1 MSILSYYYSRFKIF
15 LSISV
20 LARVYGRKL
29 AILTYCIGCIVGY
42 IGKISAIVII
52 FLSIL
57 HDLILYWIQYF
68 RCRIKFRP
76 LFRTLV
82 LLL

>member
-29 AILTYCIGCIVGY
+29 AILTYCIGSIVGY
-42 IGKISAIVII
+42 IGRISAIVII

-57 HDLILYWIQYF
+57 HDLILYWI
-68 RCRIKFRP
+68 CRIKFRP